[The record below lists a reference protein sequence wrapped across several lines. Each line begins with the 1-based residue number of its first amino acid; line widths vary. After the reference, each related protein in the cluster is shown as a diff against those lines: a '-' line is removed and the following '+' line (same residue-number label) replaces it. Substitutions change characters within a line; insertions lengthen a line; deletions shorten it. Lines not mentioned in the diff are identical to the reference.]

1 MVQLHSAGL
10 ASQTTYKESSAYALA
25 KHMQRTNVSTPS
37 ILAVL
42 KSLANFTSHQS
53 QNIIDDLMHLHALVD
68 II

>member
-1 MVQLHSAGL
+1 MVQLHSTGL

-53 QNIIDDLMHLHALVD
+53 QNIIDDLMHLNALVD